1 MQTEEQSDILSQN
14 VVINDRS
21 RCQDTFISPSL
32 KSINM
37 SSSIQDD
44 QKEDQMTNF
53 HTEMV
58 FKRESMNDITNLSI
72 ERETKQETLSETFI
86 GSHNILNKEDQFSQN
101 SISKSK
107 RDKLKQKNTNI
118 NNKKSKQSN
127 LFKGKSCNQKK
138 NKREIRCKSA
148 LIQQDKKTNAHR
160 LDFDFLVFDSLKY
173 AEKKSPLQ
181 MAYYYKSMDK
191 FEMNK
196 KDKLLTVHLDSLDK
210 IKTPITLI
218 LKKLISD
225 SNSSAK
231 DLCDSLYYFHKL
243 LKKFRAIRENNS
255 DKINIFKQFMP
266 LLPNHQTPEQVLASD
281 PKFPSLT
288 ATYKINAKKGT
299 INLDKYTFNEKLSH
313 LLGFPRLELLQQHIQ
328 FTKKLPLLTVP
339 TNYYNYIMEALLN
352 KFEKQR
358 NSVCKGVIKT
368 FDGILLNITEKMVSR
383 CHIDSD
389 ITPAQLNL
397 PSQSQ
402 QTKEVNLYE
411 KCKIEEEDFEYPHK
425 QAEEEDDDEEEE
437 DNEDENAPQGILY
450 VMTKHFFFI
459 ENQEISKY
467 VFSKERLALCESIDF
482 TKLIQESLPLPQEK
496 NFDYVYS
503 KSKNQNSKLN
513 KVNKLNGENP
523 SKKLFLN
530 NQNEITKA
538 AQDTQQA
545 LKEEFIPSASS
556 INNIQQNTY
565 IDENKNTLISNDSC
579 NKQIDYLN
587 LNGINL
593 LELIKQTFQIQNK
606 QQPIQN
612 NQNEN
617 NTNHSEQQLNQK
629 INMQKDNLES
639 RCSYRLIASN
649 QLES

>member
-1 MQTEEQSDILSQN
+1 MQTGQQPNIISQN
-14 VVINDRS
+14 VAMNDRS
-21 RCQDTFISPSL
+21 RCQDTFRSPSL
-32 KSINM
+32 KSICM

-44 QKEDQMTNF
+44 LKEDQMTNF
-53 HTEMV
+53 YTEMA
-58 FKRESMNDITNLSI
+58 FKRESMDDMTNLSI

-86 GSHNILNKEDQFSQN
+86 GSHNNMTKEDQYSQD
-101 SISKSK
+101 SVSKNK
-107 RDKLKQKNTNI
+107 KDKLKQKNTN
-118 NNKKSKQSN
+118 NNNNIPKQSK
-127 LFKGKSCNQKK
+127 LFKSKSCNQKK

-181 MAYYYKSMDK
+181 MAYYHKSMDK

-196 KDKLLTVHLDSLDK
+196 KDKLLTIHFDSLDK

-225 SNSSAK
+225 SSSSAK

-243 LKKFRAIRENNS
+243 LKKFRTIRENNN

-299 INLDKYTFNEKLSH
+299 ISLDKYTFNEKLSQ
-313 LLGFPRLELLQQHIQ
+313 LLGFPKLELLQQHIQ
-328 FTKKLPLLTVP
+328 FTKKLPSLTVP
-339 TNYYNYIMEALLN
+339 TDYYNYIMEALLN

-358 NSVCKGVIKT
+358 SSVCKGVIKT

-397 PSQSQ
+397 PSQTQ

-411 KCKIEEEDFEYPHK
+411 KCKIEVEDFDYPNK
-425 QAEEEDDDEEEE
+425 QTEDDDDEE
-437 DNEDENAPQGILY
+437 DNEDENTPQGILY

-459 ENQEISKY
+459 ENQEINKY
-467 VFSKERLALCESIDF
+467 IFSKERLALCESIDF
-482 TKLIQESLPLPQEK
+482 SKLIQESLPLPQEK

-503 KSKNQNSKLN
+503 KSKNCNSKNN

-523 SKKLFLN
+523 SKKIFLN
-530 NQNEITKA
+530 NQREITKSVQD
-538 AQDTQQA
+538 AQQI
-545 LKEEFIPSASS
+545 LKEEFIPPASSS
-556 INNIQQNTY
+556 INNIQPSTPV
-565 IDENKNTLISNDSC
+565 DEIKNTLISDNDC
-579 NKQIDYLN
+579 NNKQVDYFNLKGID
-587 LNGINL
+587 L
-593 LELIKQTFQIQNK
+593 LELIKQTFQIQNEQK
-606 QQPIQN
+606 PIQN
-612 NQNEN
+612 KQTEN
-617 NTNHSEQQLNQK
+617 NINNHESQSNEQ
-629 INMQKDNLES
+629 INLQKDIVET
-639 RCSYRLIASN
+639 RCSYRLVTSN
-649 QLES
+649 KFES

>member
-1 MQTEEQSDILSQN
+1 MQTEQQSSIQSQN
-14 VVINDRS
+14 VVMNDRS

-44 QKEDQMTNF
+44 LKEDQTTNF
-53 HTEMV
+53 HTELA
-58 FKRESMNDITNLSI
+58 FKRESMEDITNLNI

-86 GSHNILNKEDQFSQN
+86 GSHNILNKEDQYSQN
-101 SISKSK
+101 SMSKNK
-107 RDKLKQKNTNI
+107 KDKLKLKNTN
-118 NNKKSKQSN
+118 NNNNISKQSK
-127 LFKGKSCNQKK
+127 LFKSKSCNQKK

-181 MAYYYKSMDK
+181 MAYYHKSMDK

-243 LKKFRAIRENNS
+243 LKKFRTIRENNN

-299 INLDKYTFNEKLSH
+299 ISLDKYTFNEKLSQ
-313 LLGFPRLELLQQHIQ
+313 LLGFPKLELLQQHIQ
-328 FTKKLPLLTVP
+328 FTKKLPSLTVP
-339 TNYYNYIMEALLN
+339 TDYYNYIMEALLN

-389 ITPAQLNL
+389 VTPAQLNI
-397 PSQSQ
+397 PSQTQ
-402 QTKEVNLYE
+402 QTKEVNLFE
-411 KCKIEEEDFEYPHK
+411 KCKIEEEDFEYPNK
-425 QAEEEDDDEEEE
+425 QAEDEDDEEE

-459 ENQEISKY
+459 DNQEISKY
-467 VFSKERLALCESIDF
+467 VFSKERLAICESLDF
-482 TKLIQESLPLPQEK
+482 SKLIQESLPLPQEK
-496 NFDYVYS
+496 NFDYVYTKQKDHNS
-503 KSKNQNSKLN
+503 KSI

-523 SKKLFLN
+523 SKKIFLN
-530 NQNEITKA
+530 NKKEITKTV
-538 AQDTQQA
+538 QDTQQI
-545 LKEEFIPSASS
+545 KEEFVPPASN
-556 INNIQQNTY
+556 INIQPSSQIN
-565 IDENKNTLISNDSC
+565 EVKNSLISDNTIS
-579 NKQIDYLN
+579 QQVDYLN

-593 LELIKQTFQIQNK
+593 LELIKQTFQIQSDIQ
-606 QQPIQN
+606 QQPTLSN
-612 NQNEN
+612 LNEN
-617 NTNHSEQQLNQK
+617 NTNNGQSQVYQQLDL
-629 INMQKDNLES
+629 QKDILET
-639 RCSYRLIASN
+639 RCSYRFITPN
-649 QLES
+649 QLQS